1 MIFKIDNKG
10 NLIQINH
17 IPHEYEFNL
26 WRNRLTSDEYNA
38 IIETLNNRI
47 DSSQIETAG
56 WIPGNNWAG
65 TVYEPIYTKACN
77 DVEEQSGLCFGLFV
91 WVVFLNRED
100 AWSFGKYELNNIPI
114 RSLTYFRIQ
123 IP

>member
-17 IPHEYEFNL
+17 IPHEDEFNL
-26 WRNRLTSDEYNA
+26 WRNRLTGDEYNA
-38 IIETLNNRI
+38 IIDTLNRRI

-77 DVEEQSGLCFGLFV
+77 YDEDQSGLCFGLFV
-91 WVVFLNRED
+91 WVVFLYRED
-100 AWSFGKYELNNIPI
+100 AWSFGKYEVNNIPI

-123 IP
+123 L